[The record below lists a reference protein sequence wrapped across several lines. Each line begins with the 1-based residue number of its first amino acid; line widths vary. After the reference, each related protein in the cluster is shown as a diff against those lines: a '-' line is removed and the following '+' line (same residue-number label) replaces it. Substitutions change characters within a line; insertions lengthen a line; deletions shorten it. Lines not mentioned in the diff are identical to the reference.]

1 MQPNYLPLVKIFG
14 AERHV
19 VPLFQRPYVWQ
30 KEANWEPLWQ
40 DFSDLC
46 DHVLAAPDG
55 TVRGHFL
62 GTLVLEQIPHKSG
75 GVRHARSST
84 ASNG

>member
-30 KEANWEPLWQ
+30 KEENWEPLWQ

-46 DHVLAAPDG
+46 DRVLAAPNEP
-55 TVRGHFL
+55 VRGHFL
-62 GTLVLEQIPHKSG
+62 GTLVLEQ
-75 GVRHARSST
+75 VRTSQGAFRPGRSST
-84 ASNG
+84 ASSA